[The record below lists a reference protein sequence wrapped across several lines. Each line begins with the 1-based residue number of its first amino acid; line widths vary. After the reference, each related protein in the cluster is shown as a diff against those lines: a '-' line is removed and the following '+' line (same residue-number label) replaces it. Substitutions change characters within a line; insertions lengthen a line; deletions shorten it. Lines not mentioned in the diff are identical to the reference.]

1 MNWIQCSATSGSD
14 QISSG
19 THDSTDY
26 RVQHI
31 RGWGASYLR
40 VWWQN
45 VALLCTNM
53 ISPWV
58 SKINELNNFGLLSP
72 PGLLLLS
79 KQIKGLPKGW
89 NLQKRCPSCPWR
101 EETIAK
107 YESKNPKNPSQ
118 DNSNIKHFKHH
129 KKQELIFSQPLT
141 KPEPKVDKAFSK
153 TGNGAHVPGFRFC
166 DCRLKHK
173 TVIKD
178 DYRLSSLPV
187 WSLIRVRREIIYKAL
202 WAEMQTEV

>member
-1 MNWIQCSATSGSD
+1 MEVTILVQGRTTLQTTECSISGDEEPVISVSD
-14 QISSG
+14 
-19 THDSTDY
+19 DKM
-26 RVQHI
+26 
-31 RGWGASYLR
+31 
-40 VWWQN
+40 
-45 VALLCTNM
+45 LCTNM

-58 SKINELNNFGLLSP
+58 SKINERNDFGLLSP

-187 WSLIRVRREIIYKAL
+187 WLLLLLIPLNSAAVC
-202 WAEMQTEV
+202 VG

>member
-1 MNWIQCSATSGSD
+1 MEVTILVQGRTTLQTTECSISGDEEPVISVSD
-14 QISSG
+14 
-19 THDSTDY
+19 DKM
-26 RVQHI
+26 
-31 RGWGASYLR
+31 
-40 VWWQN
+40 
-45 VALLCTNM
+45 LCTNM

-58 SKINELNNFGLLSP
+58 SKINERNDFGLLSP

-187 WSLIRVRREIIYKAL
+187 WSLMRD
-202 WAEMQTEV
+202 